1 MTRRVAV
8 RAVIVLAW
16 VAVTVFYARYA
27 YQAGYTAFVTPVGHG
42 HPLVHA
48 LAITL
53 PTSVPGF
60 PLMYLYASQYGTNTV
75 SYFHGMG
82 NFFAGLAVV
91 NSLVIGLIVIGVTA
105 LIVRTSRARRA
116 ARSKTF
122 KTTMKWR
129 AHSRKMHRR
138 LLKFEL

>member
-8 RAVIVLAW
+8 GAVIVLAW
-16 VAVTVFYARYA
+16 VAATVFYARYA
-27 YQAGYTAFVTPVGHG
+27 YQAGYTAFATPVGHG

-53 PTSVPGF
+53 PTSLPGF

-82 NFFAGLAVV
+82 NFFAGMAVV
-91 NSLVIGLIVIGVTA
+91 NSLVIGFIGVGIAA
-105 LIVRTSRARRA
+105 LIVRASRARST
-116 ARSKTF
+116 ARRYAKTEADA
-122 KTTMKWR
+122 K
-129 AHSRKMHRR
+129 
-138 LLKFEL
+138 LLS